1 VSNNEIKLPKMEEV
15 RKNPEELLLPLHELV
30 VNINFL
36 LESYKTLST
45 NVTKISEIASNLDG
59 QLEMIIKNENK
70 MYGDID
76 DIYEEI
82 RKNEEEWKKISSD
95 LLITSEKLKKVAEKI
110 EDITK
115 ENKEQHEEFLKLPK
129 FLSNW
134 YVIMGIFIFSV
145 FLGAFSKDIIM
156 DYINSKAEEN
166 GIKIKTERRIEN
178 EKDSLCRKFRNK
190 HKNF

>member
-1 VSNNEIKLPKMEEV
+1 MSNNEIKLPKMEEV
-15 RKNPEELLLPLHELV
+15 RKNPEELLFPLHELV

-45 NVTKISEIASNLDG
+45 NVAKISEIASNLDG

-76 DIYEEI
+76 DVYEEI

-95 LLITSEKLKKVAEKI
+95 LLIISERLKEVAEKI
-110 EDITK
+110 KDITK
-115 ENKEQHEEFLKLPK
+115 ENEKQHEEFLKLPK

-134 YVIMGIFIFSV
+134 YVIIGIFIFSV

-156 DYINSKAEEN
+156 DYINSKAEEK
-166 GIKIKTERRIEN
+166 GIKIKTERRIAN
-178 EKDSLCRKFRNK
+178 KKDSLSNK
-190 HKNF
+190 